1 MVKYDR
7 ISHKTLQAFLDL
19 INATIIDHLKI
30 LKDWFLIPWLIK
42 MILICLL
49 SPNDKK
55 LPGKFKMKHIMKL
68 LEHVMLPRS
77 VLPSLCHSITFW
89 SSSSST
95 AQQLLLTF
103 NSNLKYV
110 CFLWIYR
117 LRWIWFQSDVFWQ
130 SYAS

>member
-77 VLPSLCHSITFW
+77 VLPSLCHSLPDLHHHQPLNNCCSHSTQIWNMYVSYEYTGWDEFG
-89 SSSSST
+89 SS
-95 AQQLLLTF
+95 LMFFDRVMPL
-103 NSNLKYV
+103 
-110 CFLWIYR
+110 
-117 LRWIWFQSDVFWQ
+117 
-130 SYAS
+130 